1 MGRPVIE
8 NLDPCRDTET
18 AKARGKQ
25 GGIKSGQAKREKKRM
40 SQILAD
46 YLQKEHEVVLR
57 DDDGRV
63 IDRETLPADELIART
78 ITAIIARDDSASVS
92 MLKELRE
99 ATEGNKLAIAGE
111 NGAPVKFQ
119 FVEPKNAST
128 EKV

>member
-8 NLDPCRDTET
+8 NLDPCRDTAT

-40 SQILAD
+40 SQILSD

-57 DDDGRV
+57 DDDGAV
-63 IDRETLPADELIART
+63 IDREKIPADELIQRT
-78 ITAIIARDDSASVS
+78 ITAIMAREDSASATIIKT
-92 MLKELRE
+92 L
-99 ATEGNKLAIAGE
+99 ADITEGSKLSVTGE

-119 FVEPKNAST
+119 FVEPKNASPK
-128 EKV
+128 EI